1 MNKYAYSLILFLAA
15 LNMPI
20 VTGSDDLSGSDSEQ
34 SEVEA
39 ARTRGKKI
47 LTHDQIEAYKAA
59 GAGKREERRLA
70 REANKAKL
78 VGSLYAEDDD
88 QVDNNVSTTVTQT
101 QAYELSEASDAYH
114 ANLVDNL
121 LSKPKR
127 VEKKPKYDAKTQAK
141 FTERKKSE
149 QARYLERRKARTDKS
164 KFAEAE

>member
-1 MNKYAYSLILFLAA
+1 MS
-15 LNMPI
+15 I
-20 VTGSDDLSGSDSEQ
+20 VTGSDDRSSDSEQ

-39 ARTRGKKI
+39 PARTRGKKI
-47 LTHDQIEAYKAA
+47 LTKGQIEAYKAA

-101 QAYELSEASDAYH
+101 QSYELSEASDAYH